1 MLLRFI
7 AYYTGNGFT
16 ETVFSSSWAN
26 DTYDVMLRPRLSSF
40 DSAEIEN
47 EAERFEKIVKTISEL
62 LTIMFMSRTGI
73 KYINYEK
80 KTVTTVRV
88 LDKGLQK
95 RKLAIKQGCYIV
107 QGTFK
112 TFCRTDSVT

>member
-1 MLLRFI
+1 MRKCTCESPNFYGQPSFQWIVLLETKVLLRFI
-7 AYYTGNGFT
+7 AYYTWNGFT

-62 LTIMFMSRTGI
+62 LTIIFMSRTGI

-80 KTVTTVRV
+80 NNRNN
-88 LDKGLQK
+88 
-95 RKLAIKQGCYIV
+95 RPCPW
-107 QGTFK
+107 
-112 TFCRTDSVT
+112 